1 MSEPQ
6 LHQIYYSAQTLAGLD
21 PGFSPLDNSANERP
35 DWREYWPIRRFLLQS
50 ELEADTYYG
59 FFSPKFRQKTG
70 LDAQAV
76 RDFIAQQGDGSDVV
90 SFSPFFDQMALSLN
104 IMEQAVGQH
113 GECRDSMSQCAA
125 LVAPEFRIDRSVT
138 TAANTILCNFFA
150 AKPAFWREWLAQCE
164 RIYRLAEESAT
175 PLGRELNQVVAHGA
189 GTAPLKVFV
198 IERVATLMLWAQPK
212 WRVRAYDP
220 ALLPPSPGPLAKT
233 LSIAD
238 LSFLEALKIA
248 YERSGLERF
257 LTLYGQLRGRFIQR
271 PVPGGGTAAAR
282 VASEPAAKGAAAPQ
296 AAAPSIAPPVALSA
310 ALPTAPSAAPSTA
323 PPAVPPT
330 TPLIDQARIRVVC
343 ATRKDRDAFFAETA
357 LGRSLSLHRPSAV
370 ELRLFPGNR
379 QGLPEVYNT
388 AISESGKGDVI
399 LLFVHDDVHLCDF
412 HWAERLREGLAA
424 FDVVGLA
431 GNRRRVP
438 GQPAWLFTD
447 ETLTRDS
454 RDHLSGIVG
463 HGRALPLDGVNDY
476 GPSGK
481 PVKLLDGLFLAVR
494 SDTLRA
500 KSLSFDERFD
510 FHFYDLDFCRQAERA
525 GLSMG
530 TWPISV
536 VHESAGN
543 FANDRWRLSYEA
555 YLEKWR
561 D

>member
-1 MSEPQ
+1 MSKSQ
-6 LHQIYYSAQTLAGLD
+6 LHQIYYSPQTLAGLD

-50 ELEADTYYG
+50 ELAADTYYG

-70 LDAQAV
+70 LDARAA
-76 RDFIAQQGDGSDVV
+76 RDFIAQQGDDPDVV
-90 SFSPFFDQMALSLN
+90 SFSPFFDQMTLSLN
-104 IMEQAVGQH
+104 IMEQAIGQH
-113 GECRDSMSQCAA
+113 GECRDAVSQCAA

-164 RIYRLAEESAT
+164 RIYRLAEESVT

-198 IERVATLMLWAQPK
+198 IERVATLMLWSQPK

-238 LSFLEALKIA
+238 LSVLEALKIA

-257 LTLYGQLRGRFIQR
+257 LMLYGQLRGRFIQR
-271 PVPGGGTAAAR
+271 HAAGSGGAPG
-282 VASEPAAKGAAAPQ
+282 VAGSEPAAKSVAPAQ
-296 AAAPSIAPPVALSA
+296 AAAPSITPSITPPIAPSTPPPS
-310 ALPTAPSAAPSTA
+310 APSAAP
-323 PPAVPPT
+323 PT
-330 TPLIDQARIRVVC
+330 MPSAAQARIRVVC

-357 LGRSLSLHRPSAV
+357 LGRSLSLHRPSGV

-379 QGLPEVYNT
+379 QGLPEVYNA

-431 GNRRRVP
+431 GNRRRMP

-510 FHFYDLDFCRQAERA
+510 FHFYDLDFCRQAEQA